1 LHERLITCPGGAVL
15 VDDSL
20 APDWSLEYFEP
31 AYWRARGMP
40 VEELA
45 GGRGT
50 ITFVQTA
57 TGDWVLRHYR
67 RGGFVAHLFDDHY
80 LWQGRDR
87 TRSFREWRL
96 LKRLFELGLPV
107 PRPIAASWRRRGAA
121 YTADL
126 ITLRVPGARPL
137 SQHLA
142 EAALPERGWQR
153 LGACV
158 RRFHDAGVY
167 HADLTAHNLLLDHT
181 GHPWMLDFDRGRIRR
196 SGRWQRSNLDRLLR
210 SLNKISMENPSTQ
223 FAPGNWDMF
232 LSGYDHSPE

>member
-1 LHERLITCPGGAVL
+1 MRERLVKCPGGAIL
-15 VDDSL
+15 VDDSV
-20 APDWSLEYFEP
+20 AEDWSLEHFEP
-31 AYWRARGMP
+31 TYWRARGIP
-40 VEELA
+40 LEELA

-50 ITFVQTA
+50 ITFVH
-57 TGDWVLRHYR
+57 TGTSDWVLRHYR
-67 RGGFVAHLFDDHY
+67 RGGFVARLFDDHY

-107 PRPIAASWRRRGAA
+107 PRPIAAAWQRRGAA

-126 ITLRVPGARPL
+126 ITLRIPGARPL

-142 EAALPERGWQR
+142 EAALPERGWKR

-158 RRFHDAGVY
+158 RRFHEAGVC

-181 GHPWMLDFDRGRIRR
+181 GHPWLLDFDRGRIRR
-196 SGRWQRSNLDRLLR
+196 GRGWRMANLDRLLR
-210 SLNKISMENPSTQ
+210 SLNKISMLDASTQ

-232 LSGYDHSPE
+232 LSGYDQIPE